1 LEFKVAQAGSLHYK
15 LMKEQVI
22 ASRPARRGAPSAKGG
37 QRPARRDGK
46 EPSRFSPRALL
57 AYVPTAMKI
66 AFGILALIGLGI
78 GYRAASSASLF
89 QVRAVE
95 VVGTSRT
102 SAEEIEGLVRR
113 AVSRTGVWR
122 ADLSALSTEIG
133 RTPGVRR
140 AVVTRVLPD
149 RLRVRITERVPLAVI
164 RNAAGHFVWVD
175 EEGVT
180 LGQMKSTDQMP
191 PFFILGWNEDGTNEA
206 REENVERVKKY
217 QEAVREWQSVGLTGR
232 VSEINLFDVRD
243 VRAQLAGDDSQIEVR
258 VGGEDLGNRLQI
270 ALHDLDEYK
279 QTPRGRS
286 ITYVDYQGD
295 NVVLG
300 FTSGGDTATNNA
312 TGTGADPTA
321 PPADRGATAV
331 AANNKSNAK
340 AVKDKDKPKNDNKR
354 KPNARDEK
362 TAHANQSRPR

>member
-1 LEFKVAQAGSLHYK
+1 
-15 LMKEQVI
+15 MKEQVI

-46 EPSRFSPRALL
+46 QPSRFSPRALL

-89 QVRAVE
+89 RVRAVE
-95 VVGTSRT
+95 VAGTSRT

-113 AVSRTGVWR
+113 TVSRTGVWR
-122 ADLSALSTEIG
+122 ADLSALSAEIG

-149 RLRVRITERVPLAVI
+149 SVRVRITERVPLAVI
-164 RNAAGHFVWVD
+164 RNSAGHLVWVD
-175 EEGVT
+175 EEGVA

-206 REENVERVKKY
+206 REANVERVKKY
-217 QEAVREWQSVGLTGR
+217 QEALREWGSAGLTER

-243 VRAQLAGDDSQIEVR
+243 VRAQLAGEDSQIEVR
-258 VGGEDLGNRLQI
+258 VGAQDLGNRLQI
-270 ALHDLDEYK
+270 ALNALDEYK

-295 NVVLG
+295 SVVLG
-300 FTSGGDTATNNA
+300 FSSGGDTATN
-312 TGTGADPTA
+312 TGTAAEQSQATTDP
-321 PPADRGATAV
+321 GESSVV
-331 AANNKSNAK
+331 AAHSNSNAK
-340 AVKDKDKPKNDNKR
+340 PVKDKDKPENDNKR
-354 KPNARDEK
+354 KPNVRDEK
-362 TAHANQSRPR
+362 TAHANQSRKR

>member
-1 LEFKVAQAGSLHYK
+1 
-15 LMKEQVI
+15 MKEQVI
-22 ASRPARRGAPSAKGG
+22 ASRPGRRGAPSAKGG

-46 EPSRFSPRALL
+46 KPSRFSPRALL

-113 AVSRTGVWR
+113 TVSRTGVWR
-122 ADLSALSTEIG
+122 ADLSALSREIE
-133 RTPGVRR
+133 RVPGVRR

-149 RLRVRITERVPLAVI
+149 ALRVRITERVPVAVI
-164 RNAAGHFVWVD
+164 RNTAGHFVWVD
-175 EEGVT
+175 EEGVA
-180 LGQMKSTDQMP
+180 LEQMKSGDQMP

-206 REENVERVKKY
+206 REENGERVKKY
-217 QEAVREWQSVGLTGR
+217 QEALREWQAVGLTIR

-243 VRAQLAGDDSQIEVR
+243 VRAQLSGDDSQIEVR
-258 VGGEDLGNRLQI
+258 VGAQDLGNRLKI
-270 ALHDLDEYK
+270 ALNALDEYK

-286 ITYVDYQGD
+286 ITYVDYQGER
-295 NVVLG
+295 VVLG
-300 FTSGGDTATNNA
+300 FSSGGNVASDDA
-312 TGTGADPTA
+312 ADAASDQTA
-321 PPADRGATAV
+321 PTTPDAGQPTAV
-331 AANNKSNAK
+331 AAKK
-340 AVKDKDKPKNDNKR
+340 KPETKPTRDNKR

-362 TAHANQSRPR
+362 TAHANQSRKR

>member
-1 LEFKVAQAGSLHYK
+1 
-15 LMKEQVI
+15 MKEQVI
-22 ASRPARRGAPSAKGG
+22 ASRPARRGPSAKGAA

-46 EPSRFSPRALL
+46 EESRFSPRALL

-66 AFGILALIGLGI
+66 AFGILAVIGLAI
-78 GYRAASSASLF
+78 SYRAAASASLF
-89 QVRAVE
+89 KVRNVD

-113 AVSRTGVWR
+113 SVSPIGVWR
-122 ADLSALSTEIG
+122 ADLSALSAELS
-133 RTPGVRR
+133 RLPGVRR
-140 AVVTRVLPD
+140 AVITRVLPD
-149 RLRVRITERVPLAVI
+149 GLRVRITERVPFAVV

-175 EEGVT
+175 EDAIA

-206 REENVERVKKY
+206 REENADRVKKY
-217 QEAVREWQSVGLTGR
+217 QEALREWQSVGLTER

-258 VGGEDLGNRLQI
+258 VGAQDLGSRLRI
-270 ALHDLDEYK
+270 ALNALDQYK

-295 NVVLG
+295 RVVLG
-300 FTSGGDTATNNA
+300 FSSGGDGAADNSGDAAPDQTTPATSSPDKAAAVATNKKN
-312 TGTGADPTA
+312 DPKRAGDTKQK
-321 PPADRGATAV
+321 T
-331 AANNKSNAK
+331 
-340 AVKDKDKPKNDNKR
+340 DNKR
-354 KPNARDEK
+354 KPTARDEK
-362 TAHANQSRPR
+362 TAHANQSRVR

>member
-1 LEFKVAQAGSLHYK
+1 
-15 LMKEQVI
+15 MKEQVI

-78 GYRAASSASLF
+78 GYRPASSASRF

-102 SAEEIEGLVRR
+102 SAEEIEGVVRR

-122 ADLSALSTEIG
+122 ADLSSLSSEIG
-133 RTPGVRR
+133 RMPGVGR
-140 AVVTRVLPD
+140 VVIARVLPD
-149 RLRVRITERVPLAVI
+149 ALRVRITERVPLAVI
-164 RNAAGHFVWVD
+164 RNSAGHFVWVD
-175 EEGVT
+175 EEGVA
-180 LGQMKSTDQMP
+180 LGQMQSTDQMP

-206 REENVERVKKY
+206 REENAERVRKY
-217 QEAVREWQSVGLTGR
+217 QEALHEWQALGLTER

-243 VRAQLAGDDSQIEVR
+243 VRAQLAGDDSQIEAR
-258 VGGEDLGNRLQI
+258 VGAADLGNRLKI
-270 ALHDLDEYK
+270 ALEELDRYK

-286 ITYVDYQGD
+286 ITYVDYQGER
-295 NVVLG
+295 VVLG
-300 FTSGGDTATNNA
+300 
-312 TGTGADPTA
+312 
-321 PPADRGATAV
+321 
-331 AANNKSNAK
+331 
-340 AVKDKDKPKNDNKR
+340 
-354 KPNARDEK
+354 
-362 TAHANQSRPR
+362 

>member
-1 LEFKVAQAGSLHYK
+1 
-15 LMKEQVI
+15 
-22 ASRPARRGAPSAKGG
+22 
-37 QRPARRDGK
+37 
-46 EPSRFSPRALL
+46 
-57 AYVPTAMKI
+57 MKI
-66 AFGILALIGLGI
+66 AFGILAVIGLGI

-102 SAEEIEGLVRR
+102 SADEIEGLVRR

-122 ADLSALSTEIG
+122 ADLPALSAEIG
-133 RTPGVRR
+133 RLPGVRR

-149 RLRVRITERVPLAVI
+149 GLRVRITERVPLAVM
-164 RNAAGHFVWVD
+164 RNSAGHFVWVD

-180 LGQMKSTDQMP
+180 LGQTKSTDRMP

-206 REENVERVKKY
+206 REDNAERVKKY
-217 QEAVREWQSVGLTGR
+217 QEALREWQAVGLTDR

-258 VGGEDLGNRLQI
+258 VGAQDLGSRLKI
-270 ALHDLDEYK
+270 ALDALDQYK

-295 NVVLG
+295 RVVLG
-300 FTSGGDTATNNA
+300 FNSAGDAATNK
-312 TGTGADPTA
+312 
-321 PPADRGATAV
+321 PADIASNQTTPATTGSEKPTAV
-331 AANNKSNAK
+331 AAKKKTDAK
-340 AVKDKDKPKNDNKR
+340 PASDNKH

-362 TAHANQSRPR
+362 TAHANQSRRR